1 MPVLN
6 RFELCKKIIELDKTV
21 YIIFV
26 TTSEQFYENIRKKS
40 YPERI
45 INNVNIFKSQLQM
58 RS

>member
-26 TTSEQFYENIRKKS
+26 TTSEQFYENIRKKF

-45 INNVNIFKSQLQM
+45 TNNVNIFKSQLQM